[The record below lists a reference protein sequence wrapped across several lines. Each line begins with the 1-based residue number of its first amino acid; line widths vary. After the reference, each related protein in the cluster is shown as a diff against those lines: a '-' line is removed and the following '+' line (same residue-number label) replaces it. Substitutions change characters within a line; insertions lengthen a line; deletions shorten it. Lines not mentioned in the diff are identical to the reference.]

1 VLGAALIIGSRISN
15 ERSGTEM
22 TATTLPPSREHQPV
36 GRPGPGGSPGAPVLD
51 VVIPVY
57 NEQEDLESCVGRLH
71 AHLASTFPYPF
82 RITIADNAST
92 DATLL
97 KAQVL
102 ARRLP
107 EVEVVHLELKGR
119 GRALHTVWSASDAPV
134 LAYMDVDLST
144 DLAALLPLVAPLL
157 SGHSDLAI
165 GTRLAPNSRVIRGA
179 KREIISRSYNLLLRG
194 TLATRFSDAQCGFK
208 AIRRDVAERLLPLV
222 EDTGW
227 FFDTELLVLAER
239 AGLRIHE
246 VPVDWI
252 DDPDSRVNIVSTALE
267 DLKGVARVGRALATG
282 ALPLGQLRAQLGRAP
297 LEPATPGVAPGLIR
311 QLVRFAGIGVASTLS
326 YLALYMALRA
336 GVGAQAAN
344 LIALLVTAVANTAAN
359 RRLTFGIGGRAGVAR
374 HQLQGLI
381 VFALGLGLTS
391 GALALAHLI
400 TATPTRTVE
409 VAVLVAAN
417 LAATVLRFLFLRGWV
432 FNPRRQPA

>member
-1 VLGAALIIGSRISN
+1 MRVLAGHEREPDFTGCPQAGHKVVLGAALIIGSRISN

-144 DLAALLPLVAPLL
+144 DLAGLLPLVAPLL

-194 TLATRFSDAQCGFK
+194 TLATRSPMPSAASRPSAATSPSGFS
-208 AIRRDVAERLLPLV
+208 RWSRTP
-222 EDTGW
+222 
-227 FFDTELLVLAER
+227 
-239 AGLRIHE
+239 AG
-246 VPVDWI
+246 
-252 DDPDSRVNIVSTALE
+252 SSTPSCWSWPS
-267 DLKGVARVGRALATG
+267 G
-282 ALPLGQLRAQLGRAP
+282 
-297 LEPATPGVAPGLIR
+297 PGS
-311 QLVRFAGIGVASTLS
+311 ASTRS
-326 YLALYMALRA
+326 PST
-336 GVGAQAAN
+336 GS
-344 LIALLVTAVANTAAN
+344 T
-359 RRLTFGIGGRAGVAR
+359 
-374 HQLQGLI
+374 
-381 VFALGLGLTS
+381 
-391 GALALAHLI
+391 
-400 TATPTRTVE
+400 TPTAGSTSSPPRWRT
-409 VAVLVAAN
+409 
-417 LAATVLRFLFLRGWV
+417 
-432 FNPRRQPA
+432 